1 MAELPKRYDPN
12 AVEPKWY
19 QRWLKNRDFVANPES
34 SKPAFSIVMPP
45 PNITGMLTLGHVLN
59 NTIQDIL
66 ARRARMQGSEVLWL
80 PGMDHAGIGTQ
91 TAVEKYL
98 RRTENKTRH
107 DLGREE
113 FLRRVLEWQDKHGGI
128 IIEQLKRLGC
138 SCDWS
143 RQRYTLDPAYAAAVQ
158 KVFVELYNKG
168 LIYRGRRMINWDP
181 AAQTALSDEE
191 VISKPQKGYLYF
203 VRYEIVEE
211 PGRFLEVATT
221 RPETIM
227 ADTAMAF
234 RPGDKRYVDLLGK
247 HAWRPLARDK
257 IPIIADEAIDPEFGT
272 GVLKVTPAHDAL
284 DFEIGQRHDLPIID
298 VLTADGRINC
308 PALPELHGLDR
319 FEARKKAAELLEARG
334 LLAKEEPYENNLGF
348 SDRSDVPI
356 EPRISEQ
363 WFLRYPKT
371 KEALAVVCDHLIRFF
386 PAHWEKVYAQ
396 WLENIRDWC
405 ISRQVWWG
413 HRIPAWYKVTRPSR
427 LQEVAH
433 ASRLRDQEP
442 RKPEARATFI
452 GYDEFADVDITRR
465 NLPHRQQTGKT
476 YFVTFRLADS
486 IPTTKLSQLEDER
499 RAWLKWN
506 PEPWTAEQRQTYY
519 ERFSAKIDEWL
530 DAGSGSCVLKDE
542 RAAKIVAD
550 ALIHFDGER
559 YDLGAWIVMPNHI
572 HVVVTPRDGHHI
584 EDILHSW
591 KSFTAHKI
599 NELLGRTGRF
609 WQHESYDHIVRN
621 ERALYKIQEYIDRN
635 SEKAGIEVAHA
646 SPLQDKNPRKP
657 EARATIYVGIKPPP
671 DPENWIQDD
680 DTLDTWFSSW
690 LWAYETMDP
699 QTRKK
704 FYPTSVLVTAPD
716 IIFFWVAR
724 MIIAGLEFRPG
735 KSDRDEDNIPFRHVY
750 FTGLIRDK
758 QGRKMSK
765 SLGNSPDPLEL
776 IDKYGA
782 DGLRFGL
789 MRIAPSGQ
797 DIRFDEKQIEEGRNF
812 ATKLWNVARFRQM
825 HGASEA
831 APVIDQQTL
840 SIYAVEV
847 LARLNETIDAID
859 TAYREYQFN
868 TVAQRL
874 YDFVWS
880 DYCDW
885 FVEAAKT
892 DIFSEDQT
900 RKKSALAVMDF
911 VLSAVLRLLHPF
923 MPHLT
928 EELWS
933 LLGLGE
939 TSIQFA
945 SPPEKLPL
953 DHTHD
958 LAATHN
964 LVSAIYGITQAG
976 RNLRAAANMASN
988 KKMRFI
994 LRSHDKLIS
1003 SEIRALARL
1012 LNAEEVVWQP
1022 EYQATFGTPVAVT
1035 PFGDIFL
1042 PMAEAD
1048 QARERERLE
1057 KEIGKVETEARTV
1070 EAKLQNDAFVKRA
1083 PAAVVEN
1090 HRRRLNDLNAQLA
1103 KLKQACEGL
1112 S

>member
-12 AVEPKWY
+12 SVEPKWY
-19 QRWLKNRDFVANPES
+19 QRWLENRDFIANPES

-66 ARRARMQGSEVLWL
+66 ARRARMQGFEVLWL

-98 RRTENKTRH
+98 RRSENKTRH

-138 SCDWS
+138 SCEWS
-143 RQRYTLDPAYAAAVQ
+143 RQRYTLDNAYAAAVQ
-158 KVFVELYNKG
+158 KVFVDLYDKG
-168 LIYRGRRMINWDP
+168 LIYRGRRIINWDP
-181 AAQTALSDEE
+181 AAQTAVSDEE

-234 RPGDKRYVDLLGK
+234 HPGDKRYLDLLGK

-298 VLTADGRINC
+298 VLTLAGRVNC
-308 PALPELHGLDR
+308 TAVPELHGLER
-319 FEARKKAAELLEARG
+319 FEARKKAAELLQARG
-334 LLAKEEPYENNLGF
+334 LLAKAEPYENNIGF

-356 EPRISEQ
+356 EPRLSEQ

-371 KEALAVVCDHLIRFF
+371 KEALAVVRDHLIRFF
-386 PAHWEKVYAQ
+386 PVHWEKVYAQ

-413 HRIPAWYKVTRPSR
+413 HRIPAWY
-427 LQEVAH
+427 
-433 ASRLRDQEP
+433 
-442 RKPEARATFI
+442 RKS
-452 GYDEFADVDITRR
+452 
-465 NLPHRQQTGKT
+465 Q
-476 YFVTFRLADS
+476 
-486 IPTTKLSQLEDER
+486 IPNAKSQ
-499 RAWLKWN
+499 
-506 PEPWTAEQRQTYY
+506 
-519 ERFSAKIDEWL
+519 
-530 DAGSGSCVLKDE
+530 SGE
-542 RAAKIVAD
+542 
-550 ALIHFDGER
+550 E
-559 YDLGAWIVMPNHI
+559 
-572 HVVVTPRDGHHI
+572 
-584 EDILHSW
+584 
-591 KSFTAHKI
+591 
-599 NELLGRTGRF
+599 
-609 WQHESYDHIVRN
+609 
-621 ERALYKIQEYIDRN
+621 
-635 SEKAGIEVAHA
+635 
-646 SPLQDKNPRKP
+646 
-657 EARATIYVGIKPPP
+657 IYVGMEPPP
-671 DPENWIQDD
+671 DPENWIQDE
-680 DTLDTWFSSW
+680 DTVDTWFSSW

-704 FYPTSVLVTAPD
+704 FYPTSVLVTAAD

-724 MIIAGLEFRPG
+724 MIIAGLEFKPG
-735 KSDRDEDNIPFRHVY
+735 KSSKIEDNIPFHHVF
-750 FTGLIRDK
+750 FTSIVRDR

-789 MRIAPSGQ
+789 MRIAPTGQ
-797 DIRFDEKQIEEGRNF
+797 DIRFDERQIEEGRNF

-831 APVIDQQTL
+831 TPKIDTQSL

-847 LARLNETIDAID
+847 LARLNETIDAIES
-859 TAYREYQFN
+859 AYREYQFN
-868 TVAQRL
+868 MVAQHL
-874 YDFVWS
+874 YNFVWS

-892 DIFSEDQT
+892 DIFGSDEA
-900 RKKSALAVMDF
+900 KKRSALAVMDL
-911 VLSAVLRLLHPF
+911 VLSATLRLLHPF

-928 EELWS
+928 EEIWS
-933 LLGLGE
+933 LLGLGKG
-939 TSIQFA
+939 SIQFA
-945 SPPEKLPL
+945 TPPEKRAF
-953 DHTHD
+953 DAVAD
-958 LAATHN
+958 VAEKRR
-964 LVSAIYGITQAG
+964 LVSSIYETVQTG
-976 RNLRAAANMASN
+976 RNLRSASKLPSN
-988 KKMRFI
+988 RKIRFI
-994 LRSHDKLIS
+994 LRVNEKSIS
-1003 SEIRALARL
+1003 EQIPILSRL
-1012 LNAEEVVWQP
+1012 LNAEEVTLDRK
-1022 EYQATFGTPVAVT
+1022 YKGRAGTPVAVT
-1035 PFGDIFL
+1035 PLGEIFL
-1042 PMAEAD
+1042 AIAAAD
-1048 QARERERLE
+1048 QARERERLDTE
-1057 KEIGKVETEARTV
+1057 IARIDKEGRTV
-1070 EAKLQNDAFVKRA
+1070 EAKLQNNAFVERA
-1083 PAAVVEN
+1083 PAEVVEE
-1090 HRRRLNDLNAQLA
+1090 HRRRLNDLTAQLT
-1103 KLKQACEGL
+1103 KLKQARDGL

>member
-19 QRWLKNRDFVANPES
+19 QRWLENRDFVANPES

-66 ARRARMQGSEVLWL
+66 ARRARMQGFEVLWL

-143 RQRYTLDPAYAAAVQ
+143 RQRYTLDNAYAAAVQ
-158 KVFVELYNKG
+158 KVFVDLYDKG

-181 AAQTALSDEE
+181 AAQTAVSDEE

-234 RPGDKRYVDLLGK
+234 HPGDKRYLDLLGK
-247 HAWRPLARDK
+247 HAWRPLAREK
-257 IPIIADEAIDPEFGT
+257 IPIVADEAIDPEFGT
-272 GVLKVTPAHDAL
+272 GVLKVTPAHDTL

-298 VLTADGRINC
+298 VLTPAGRVNC
-308 PALPELHGLDR
+308 PAVPELHGLDR
-319 FEARKKAAELLEARG
+319 FKAREKAAELLQGRG
-334 LLAKEEPYENNLGF
+334 LLAKAEPYENNIGF

-371 KEALAVVCDHLIRFF
+371 KEALVVVRDHLIRFF

-413 HRIPAWYKVTRPSR
+413 HRIPAWY
-427 LQEVAH
+427 
-433 ASRLRDQEP
+433 
-442 RKPEARATFI
+442 RKS
-452 GYDEFADVDITRR
+452 
-465 NLPHRQQTGKT
+465 K
-476 YFVTFRLADS
+476 
-486 IPTTKLSQLEDER
+486 IPNSKPQ
-499 RAWLKWN
+499 
-506 PEPWTAEQRQTYY
+506 
-519 ERFSAKIDEWL
+519 
-530 DAGSGSCVLKDE
+530 G
-542 RAAKIVAD
+542 
-550 ALIHFDGER
+550 
-559 YDLGAWIVMPNHI
+559 
-572 HVVVTPRDGHHI
+572 
-584 EDILHSW
+584 
-591 KSFTAHKI
+591 
-599 NELLGRTGRF
+599 NE
-609 WQHESYDHIVRN
+609 E
-621 ERALYKIQEYIDRN
+621 
-635 SEKAGIEVAHA
+635 
-646 SPLQDKNPRKP
+646 
-657 EARATIYVGIKPPP
+657 IYVGIDPPP
-671 DPENWIQDD
+671 DPDNWIQDE
-680 DTLDTWFSSW
+680 DTVDTWFSSW

-724 MIIAGLEFRPG
+724 MIIAGLELKPG
-735 KSDRDEDNIPFRHVY
+735 KTKKIEDNIPFHHVF
-750 FTGLIRDK
+750 FTSIIRDK
-758 QGRKMSK
+758 LGRKMSK

-789 MRIAPSGQ
+789 MRIAPTGQ

-825 HGASEA
+825 HGTSDPAPKIEA
-831 APVIDQQTL
+831 EAL

-847 LARLNETIDAID
+847 LARLNDTIDAIES
-859 TAYREYQFN
+859 AYGEYHFN
-868 TVAQRL
+868 LVAQHL
-874 YDFVWS
+874 YNFLWS

-885 FVEAAKT
+885 FVEGAKT
-892 DIFSEDQT
+892 DIFSTNEAK
-900 RKKSALAVMDF
+900 KKSSLAVMDF
-911 VLSAVLRLLHPF
+911 VLSATMRLLHPF

-928 EELWS
+928 EEIWS
-933 LLGLGE
+933 LLGLGKD
-939 TSIQFA
+939 SIQFA
-945 SPPEKLPL
+945 APPEKLPL
-953 DHTHD
+953 DEVVD
-958 LAATHN
+958 VARRRR
-964 LVSAIYGITQAG
+964 LVSSIYETVQTG
-976 RNLRAAANMASN
+976 RYLRSTSKLPSN
-988 KKMRFI
+988 RKIRFI
-994 LRSHDKLIS
+994 LRTNDKAIS
-1003 SEIRALARL
+1003 EQIPTLSRL
-1012 LNAEEVVWQP
+1012 LNAEEVTLDP
-1022 EYQATFGTPVAVT
+1022 KHEASAGTPVAVT
-1035 PFGDIFL
+1035 PLGEIFL
-1042 PMAEAD
+1042 AIAAAD
-1048 QARERERLE
+1048 QARERERLG
-1057 KEIGKVETEARTV
+1057 KEIARIDEEARTV
-1070 EAKLQNDAFVKRA
+1070 EAKLQNSAFVERA
-1083 PAAVVEN
+1083 PAAVVEE
-1090 HRRRLNDLNAQLA
+1090 HRRRLSDLTAQLV
-1103 KLKQACEGL
+1103 KLKHARDGL